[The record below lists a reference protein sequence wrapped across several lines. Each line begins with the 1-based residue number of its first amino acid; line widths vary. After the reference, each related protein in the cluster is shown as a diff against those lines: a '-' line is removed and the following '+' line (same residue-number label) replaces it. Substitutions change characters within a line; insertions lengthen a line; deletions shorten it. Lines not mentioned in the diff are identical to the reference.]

1 MRKVLYLYPK
11 VSKFQLWFPSYF
23 DQTFILDKINIFSL
37 VLDTQHF
44 YFSMEV
50 CSLVTVYS
58 LQFQVC
64 GWWEKFAILLELYQ
78 NPHCYYIVF
87 FSFCA
92 TLNFSLM
99 NCPGLCWHSTGVLL
113 EFFVKHKL
121 WNYEECYSLLVCT
134 YIGRSYTTTS

>member
-1 MRKVLYLYPK
+1 MDLKSNVDF
-11 VSKFQLWFPSYF
+11 SIF
-23 DQTFILDKINIFSL
+23 DQYVEVQACFGYPT
-37 VLDTQHF
+37 F

-92 TLNFSLM
+92 TLNFFPNELPWSMLAF
-99 NCPGLCWHSTGVLL
+99 NRGFAGIFCQAQTL
-113 EFFVKHKL
+113 KL
-121 WNYEECYSLLVCT
+121 WRVL
-134 YIGRSYTTTS
+134 